1 MAKKEIAITL
11 VCVVAGYFVGL
22 MIFSRDV
29 PWELAPVV
37 GLLSALIAAVI
48 TMGGFI
54 IHAIE
59 NHTAAKASGSPD
71 SADSTK

>member
-1 MAKKEIAITL
+1 MAKKAITITL

-22 MIFSRDV
+22 MILSRDV

-59 NHTAAKASGSPD
+59 KNTAAKSGSPQD